1 MADISFLEKEGPITL
16 DDLKANFR
24 ANDFSAYSSGFSDK
38 HESVERTERFQKI
51 REYFEAAW
59 SDQLKVLTGKS
70 MQNFT
75 EHSAVGS
82 LEKSEG
88 NLVAGTLVD
97 VLENEQQA
105 EMLLELGLQV
115 LREPLEME
123 LEQLALAQ
131 GKAPEELSEEEFSV
145 VLAQLSDQFLGK
157 MMNLLLQ
164 TQDIEQWM
172 EFTKQTPV
180 HEDFN
185 EKILLNFDK
194 INFERRWDHLRTRI
208 GRLFELDEAIAE
220 TYCDP
225 NSERPLDAVD
235 MGLGP
240 AETDEEACEQLL
252 SAFIATVQDPVD
264 QEILYLRARG
274 WKQKEIAE
282 HLQFKDHT
290 NVCKRLTKLQ
300 EQCHAFLAQLK

>member
-1 MADISFLEKEGPITL
+1 MVDTSLLEKEGPITL

-24 ANDFSAYSSGFSDK
+24 ANDFSAYSSGFGD
-38 HESVERTERFQKI
+38 ENEGVERTKCFEKI
-51 REYFEAAW
+51 RSYFEAAW
-59 SDQLKVLTGKS
+59 SEQLKALTGKS

-88 NLVAGTLVD
+88 NLIAGTLVD
-97 VLENEQQA
+97 VLENEQQS
-105 EMLLELGLQV
+105 EMLLDLGLQV

-123 LEQLALAQ
+123 LEQLATAQ
-131 GKAPEELSEEEFSV
+131 GQTPEELSEEEAAA
-145 VLAQLSDQFLGK
+145 VLARLSDQFLGE

-172 EFTKQTPV
+172 EFTKKTPA

-194 INFERRWDHLRTRI
+194 INFERRWHHLRTRI

-225 NSERPLDAVD
+225 NSEKPLNAVD
-235 MGLGP
+235 MGLDP
-240 AETDEEACEQLL
+240 VETDEEACEQLL

-282 HLQFKDHT
+282 YLQFKDHT

-300 EQCHAFLAQLK
+300 EQCHAFLAQFD

>member
-1 MADISFLEKEGPITL
+1 MANASLLEKEGPITL
-16 DDLKANFR
+16 DDLKSNFR
-24 ANDFSAYSSGFSDK
+24 ANDFSAYSSGFGDK

-172 EFTKQTPV
+172 EFT
-180 HEDFN
+180 
-185 EKILLNFDK
+185 
-194 INFERRWDHLRTRI
+194 
-208 GRLFELDEAIAE
+208 
-220 TYCDP
+220 
-225 NSERPLDAVD
+225 
-235 MGLGP
+235 
-240 AETDEEACEQLL
+240 
-252 SAFIATVQDPVD
+252 
-264 QEILYLRARG
+264 
-274 WKQKEIAE
+274 
-282 HLQFKDHT
+282 
-290 NVCKRLTKLQ
+290 
-300 EQCHAFLAQLK
+300 